1 MRTTSKLIG
10 RFSKVS
16 HFEPGE
22 NKPSAF
28 RVIRVIVVVVEI
40 AAVVLTGF
48 EPDTDGSKN

>member
-1 MRTTSKLIG
+1 MRTASKLIG

-16 HFEPGE
+16 QFEPGE
-22 NKPSAF
+22 NKPAAF

-40 AAVVLTGF
+40 AEVVLTGF